1 MQEKIMSDQTAE
13 RSEED
18 VFGVCDTLKS
28 QEHDVTRQAVL
39 ASLGHGSL
47 TTFTRLVSL
56 WEDRQK
62 AHILARDVDL
72 SAEGGESILADGR
85 QKLRTLTDR
94 MRQQATEGVAR
105 LTQLAE
111 QDRRRV
117 TEVAQAYDD
126 LVSDTEQRI
135 LQIQADAVR
144 TTEQLRTE
152 LDFLTT
158 ELGQARHE
166 LEQLKVLVVD
176 QEKQLMVE
184 RDRTEHANEMKN
196 WMAKQRDE
204 EMRMVGEGRAKEHLL
219 SIEVWD
225 LKNELR
231 NVKDSLR
238 SFEIHNEIMQKWLD
252 NDKETIKNLKV
263 ELEIAQQE
271 VEKERERVATLKID
285 NAALE
290 ANVQAFTRQ
299 VDDYR
304 ERLTVSDAQ
313 MAELIATL
321 QSSTPTHGKRTKP
334 AGSHPPMPFCNG

>member
-85 QKLRTLTDR
+85 QRLRALTDR

-111 QDRRRV
+111 EDRRRV

-135 LQIQADAVR
+135 LQIQADAAR
-144 TTEQLRTE
+144 TTEQL
-152 LDFLTT
+152 
-158 ELGQARHE
+158 RHE

-219 SIEVWD
+219 SIEVYD
-225 LKNELR
+225 LKTELK
-231 NVKDSLR
+231 NAKDSLR
-238 SFEIHNEIMQKWLD
+238 SFEIHNKIMQNWLD

-271 VEKERERVATLKID
+271 REKEGERVATLEID